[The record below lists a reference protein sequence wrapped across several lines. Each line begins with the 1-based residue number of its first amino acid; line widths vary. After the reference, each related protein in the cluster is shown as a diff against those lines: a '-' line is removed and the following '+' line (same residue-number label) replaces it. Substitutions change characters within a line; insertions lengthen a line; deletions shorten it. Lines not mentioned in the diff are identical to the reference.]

1 MSFLLG
7 LGKHLTPSSIIRG
20 QQSRRR
26 KEEKREKKVRKQ
38 EKEKKDDDEI
48 KRLKKMGVVNTLKFL
63 LRHLDDLFYMRAR
76 YHSAQLLGLD
86 NSGKNDYWIMSN
98 NWNEQGTIVNSQHGL
113 SVNQR
118 NELVA
123 QWFDRSRQNPHI
135 GNKAIKD
142 FLKNYTHIET
152 DKLIQ
157 ITHLIYLIDFKVF
170 PGILNSNE
178 LIKSY
183 RQKDPSFVPI
193 FSVAESS
200 PTTVEVFNVLS
211 DVKWGDHTS
220 EFMRFIEQ
228 TIEKIKK
235 ENINKIISNQLV
247 PQKINLDKYTN
258 EGISNIISGM
268 TAGKK
273 KKKKKKKK
281 TVKKRNMKIK
291 TKKKSR
297 VKFGQHL

>member
-26 KEEKREKKVRKQ
+26 KLEKRGKKIRKQ
-38 EKEKKDDDEI
+38 EIKKKDDDDI
-48 KRLKKMGVVNTLKFL
+48 KWLTEMGIINTLKFL
-63 LRHLDDLFYMRAR
+63 LRHLNELFYIRAR
-76 YHSAQLLGLD
+76 YHAAQLMGFD
-86 NSGKNDYWIMSN
+86 NSGKNHVWLMSD
-98 NWNEQGTIVNSQHGL
+98 WNAYGSDSQHVL

-118 NELVA
+118 NELID

-135 GNKAIKD
+135 GRKAIKD
-142 FLKNYTHIET
+142 FLENYTDIET
-152 DKLIQ
+152 NKLIQ

-170 PGILNSNE
+170 PGILNSNQ

-183 RQKDPSFVPI
+183 RQKDM
-193 FSVAESS
+193 E
-200 PTTVEVFNVLS
+200 TYEVFNVLS
-211 DVKWGDHTS
+211 GVKWGAHTS

-235 ENINKIISNQLV
+235 KQMDKVISKQLV
-247 PQKINLDKYTN
+247 PQKINLDEYTN
-258 EGISNIISGM
+258 EGISNIMTSM

-281 TVKKRNMKIK
+281 TVKKRTMKTKI
-291 TKKKSR
+291 KKKSR
-297 VKFGQHL
+297 VKKSCGKKIL

>member
-26 KEEKREKKVRKQ
+26 KLEKRGKKIRKQ
-38 EKEKKDDDEI
+38 EIKKKDDDDI
-48 KRLKKMGVVNTLKFL
+48 KWLTEMGIINTLKFL
-63 LRHLDDLFYMRAR
+63 LRHLNELFYIRAR
-76 YHSAQLLGLD
+76 YHTAQLMGFD
-86 NSGKNDYWIMSN
+86 NSGKNHVWLMSD
-98 NWNEQGTIVNSQHGL
+98 WNAHGSDSQHVL

-118 NELVA
+118 NELID

-135 GNKAIKD
+135 GRKAIKD
-142 FLKNYTHIET
+142 FLENYTDIET
-152 DKLIQ
+152 NKLIQ

-170 PGILNSNE
+170 PGILNSNQ

-183 RQKDPSFVPI
+183 RQKDM
-193 FSVAESS
+193 E
-200 PTTVEVFNVLS
+200 TYEVFNVLS
-211 DVKWGDHTS
+211 GVKWGAHTS

-235 ENINKIISNQLV
+235 KQMDKVISKQLV
-247 PQKINLDKYTN
+247 PQKINLDEYTN
-258 EGISNIISGM
+258 EGISNIMSSM
-268 TAGKK
+268 TAG

-281 TVKKRNMKIK
+281 TVKKRTMKTKI
-291 TKKKSR
+291 KKKSR
-297 VKFGQHL
+297 VKKSCVKKSCGKKIL

>member
-1 MSFLLG
+1 
-7 LGKHLTPSSIIRG
+7 
-20 QQSRRR
+20 
-26 KEEKREKKVRKQ
+26 
-38 EKEKKDDDEI
+38 
-48 KRLKKMGVVNTLKFL
+48 
-63 LRHLDDLFYMRAR
+63 MRAR